1 MSIFWIVLVA
11 LVLAGLQSLV
21 FGLFNLKRL
30 EYRRYFSRTHLFEG
44 ESLEMV
50 EVLRNKK
57 PVSYTHLDVYKRQV
71 SSAGPAPP
79 GRGRGPS
86 FSQK

>member
-57 PVSYTHLDVYKRQV
+57 PLPVPWLRIESRISPFLRFTGRQGEER
-71 SSAGPAPP
+71 SINAD
-79 GRGRGPS
+79 
-86 FSQK
+86 Q